1 MRYQRK
7 DDLYDRLGIKPTAMP
22 DQLKAAYRAAI
33 RKVHPDV
40 NGGRADATRQAQRL
54 NEAYELLA
62 DPAARAAYDRT
73 RKASLARSRSRRRAR
88 AKASHRVEPA
98 APADLGDA
106 LADGWD
112 PRDPAGQALLRLG
125 TLIVAH
131 YLRQQG
137 R

>member
-7 DDLYDRLGIKPTAMP
+7 DDLYGRLGIKPTATP

-40 NGGRADATRQAQRL
+40 NGGRADATRKAQQL

-62 DPAARAAYDRT
+62 DPAARAAYDRA
-73 RKASLARSRSRRRAR
+73 RKASLARSRSRKRAR
-88 AKASHRVEPA
+88 AKARRHVEPA
-98 APADLGDA
+98 APPDLGDA
-106 LADGWD
+106 GE
-112 PRDPAGQALLRLG
+112 ALLRLG
-125 TLIVAH
+125 ALIVAQ

-137 R
+137 L